1 MNTNNQTPLI
11 SIIVNCFNG
20 EKYLQ
25 KALKSIQNQTY
36 KNWEVIFWD
45 NLSTDKSKNIFFS
58 YSDKRFKY
66 YLAKKHTNL
75 YSARNLA
82 VKKAK
87 GKYLAFL
94 DVDDWWDKNKL
105 ALQMPYFDDKKVAL
119 VYGNCWIVD
128 QRKKKTVY
136 IYSKKKL
143 PSGFISKRIIK
154 NYPVCLGSIV
164 IKKSLFKRKLFD
176 DNYHIIGDFDLVI
189 RTSFKHKIECCQTP
203 IVFNRFH
210 KSNESLIKFDL
221 QTKELENWQLKKE
234 IKKRLTL
241 EDKQFLKNLI
251 NFRKGYNS
259 IKKDT
264 KKSIMYLKL
273 MTFNFLKIK
282 LFIKIIFHLINKM
295 SSNK

>member
-11 SIIVNCFNG
+11 SIIINCFNG

-128 QRKKKTVY
+128 QRKKQFIY
-136 IYSKKKL
+136 IVKKKL
-143 PSGFISKRIIK
+143 Q
-154 NYPVCLGSIV
+154 VD
-164 IKKSLFKRKLFD
+164 LF
-176 DNYHIIGDFDLVI
+176 
-189 RTSFKHKIECCQTP
+189 Q
-203 IVFNRFH
+203 
-210 KSNESLIKFDL
+210 
-221 QTKELENWQLKKE
+221 KELLRTTQYVWDLS
-234 IKKRLTL
+234 LL
-241 EDKQFLKNLI
+241 
-251 NFRKGYNS
+251 RKA
-259 IKKDT
+259 
-264 KKSIMYLKL
+264 YLKENCL
-273 MTFNFLKIK
+273 M
-282 LFIKIIFHLINKM
+282 IIII
-295 SSNK
+295 